1 MSMPDTVNRS
11 DPRSVLAI
19 VALFCFT
26 VVLVSVML
34 TGIGAAHVFRAAI
47 SATSALQ

>member
-19 VALFCFT
+19 VALFCVT
-26 VVLVSVML
+26 VVLASVML
-34 TGIGAAHVFRAAI
+34 IGIGAVHVVHAAI
-47 SATSALQ
+47 SAASALQ